1 MPLKNKFKSEKEGG
15 GEEAT
20 TRWKKQTHKSE
31 DKETKCQK
39 ALVDCILGDEV
50 TLSPIIE

>member
-1 MPLKNKFKSEKEGG
+1 MGLGG
-15 GEEAT
+15 GGGGAK

-39 ALVDCILGDEV
+39 ALVDCILGDDV